1 MAKSK
6 SATKPTLAAIKPLKP
21 RIVICVGGPWAG
33 LMLTT
38 RIPMD
43 EHSLQLRVKSD
54 PRVWNTGRYKMG
66 AVQASWEPNNV

>member
-6 SATKPTLAAIKPLKP
+6 LAPIKPLKS
-21 RIVICVGGPWAG
+21 RDLTCVGGPWAG
-33 LMLTT
+33 LTLTT
-38 RIPMD
+38 RIPMG

-66 AVQASWEPNNV
+66 EVMATWEPNHV